1 MPLTGVT
8 GSLATLMLRR
18 SMFTL
23 GLSCLAL
30 GAGVAGAGACAA
42 AASLARPA
50 PAQRAAPAV
59 PAGARFTFSG
69 SLRGHARAR
78 PGHCHGANSEVA
90 QFYFNGALAGMA
102 KGPEVYSV
110 AIVGTRPGGGTYTGP
125 FPTPDGD
132 SVTLE
137 ASIDAT
143 NYVWKG
149 TTGRFTIKAGT
160 GSLAVGFVPAP
171 KPAFAKPGHGQV
183 HITGTWD
190 CPGH

>member
-69 SLRGHARAR
+69 SLRGTLAL
-78 PGHCHGANSEVA
+78 GHCHGANSEVA

-183 HITGTWD
+183 HITGSWD

>member
-1 MPLTGVT
+1 MSPAPERAPRQLPW
-8 GSLATLMLRR
+8 
-18 SMFTL
+18 
-23 GLSCLAL
+23 
-30 GAGVAGAGACAA
+30 
-42 AASLARPA
+42 LARPRRSER
-50 PAQRAAPAV
+50 PLRYLP
-59 PAGARFTFSG
+59 GRG
-69 SLRGHARAR
+69 SLSVGRFAARSLA

-183 HITGTWD
+183 HITGSWD